1 MLYLLCGILEC
12 RWRRYQLD
20 LVVDLHEEEAREEV
34 AVEVTV
40 QVIVSADLILI
51 DGEVGVEVETGPDL
65 VTDTA
70 EDIRGLIDPV
80 DLTRELD
87 PDLLAGQ

>member
-1 MLYLLCGILEC
+1 MLCGILEC
-12 RWRRYQLD
+12 QWRHYQLD
-20 LVVDLHEEEAREEV
+20 SVVDLHEEVREEV

-40 QVIVSADLILI
+40 EVIVSADLILI
-51 DGEVGVEVETGPDL
+51 VGEVGVEVETGPDL

-80 DLTRELD
+80 DLTRDLD

>member
-1 MLYLLCGILEC
+1 MLCGILEC
-12 RWRRYQLD
+12 RWQHYQLD
-20 LVVDLHEEEAREEV
+20 SVVDLHEEVREEV

-40 QVIVSADLILI
+40 EVIVSADLILMV
-51 DGEVGVEVETGPDL
+51 GEVGVEVETDQDL

-80 DLTRELD
+80 DLTRDLD